1 MKKYI
6 QVDDLNEDTVQNGH
20 QIQIAQEC
28 ES

>member
-6 QVDDLNEDTVQNGH
+6 QLGDLNEDTVQNGH
-20 QIQIAQEC
+20 QIQITHKC